1 MYIFSKLLQYVFK
14 FDIKEAILLN
24 FTVSARNSPI
34 ALAIAIGAFPDLP
47 MVAAVIAIA
56 PLIEIPLLGLQT
68 RMMR

>member
-1 MYIFSKLLQYVFK
+1 
-14 FDIKEAILLN
+14 
-24 FTVSARNSPI
+24 
-34 ALAIAIGAFPDLP
+34 